1 MFKYIYNGIWINDIF
16 SQLLF
21 FFINLPMSNILWV
34 RHRMIFLIFFYFN
47 FLRDAPGKTEF
58 VGLSKRRQ
66 KICIWFVLLNRNKR
80 LHMLSFLFAGD
91 YFDPP
96 PPASV
101 TVKQKLRISSS
112 STAVVINLNF
122 QRNGINL
129 WLDEFNYSNL
139 NFLESS

>member
-1 MFKYIYNGIWINDIF
+1 
-16 SQLLF
+16 
-21 FFINLPMSNILWV
+21 
-34 RHRMIFLIFFYFN
+34 MIFLIFFFFN

-80 LHMLSFLFAGD
+80 LHMLSFLFGGD

-96 PPASV
+96 PPTSV

-129 WLDEFNYSNL
+129 
-139 NFLESS
+139 